1 MPGDDLLTLAQARKL
16 LGVSRPKMAQ
26 LIASGQLHTETD
38 PLDARVK
45 AIRRAEVEALLER
58 STKLERAA

>member
-1 MPGDDLLTLAQARKL
+1 
-16 LGVSRPKMAQ
+16 MAQ
-26 LIASGQLHTETD
+26 LIATGALHVETD

>member
-16 LGVSRPKMAQ
+16 LGVSRPKMVQ
-26 LIASGQLHTETD
+26 LITTGALHVEKD

-45 AIRRAEVEALLER
+45 AIRRAEVEALLAR
-58 STKLERAA
+58 SSKMQRAA